1 MFGNTIG
8 QLNYSAKSKR
18 AVFWYISREMKTLLL
33 KVSVR
38 FSKIFF
44 VVFLETNTI
53 SQQRRIKLI
62 ESDSKDFYNDF

>member
-33 KVSVR
+33 KCLGSVR
-38 FSKIFF
+38 FFL
-44 VVFLETNTI
+44 VFLETNI
-53 SQQRRIKLI
+53 IIQQRRINLI